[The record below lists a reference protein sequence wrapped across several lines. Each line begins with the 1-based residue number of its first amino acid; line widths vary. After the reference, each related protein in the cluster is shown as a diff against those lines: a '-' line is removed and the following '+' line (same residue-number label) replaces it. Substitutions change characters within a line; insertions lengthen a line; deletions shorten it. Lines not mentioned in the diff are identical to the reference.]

1 LNTNPVDN
9 LKSNKNND
17 NVNIETMT
25 QDDIRYLIQNLQ
37 TYQIEL
43 ELKNEEL
50 RNIRSELTEEK
61 LKNDETFLQGT
72 G

>member
-1 LNTNPVDN
+1 MNTNPVDN